1 MLIDDERFKKIH
13 EEHFRRE
20 LEKMIHKK
28 EFAKMGN
35 STTICLL
42 ILKNGIEVIGT
53 SQLLDYHLYNK
64 EIGESYAYENALLE
78 LKKIWGLINVLK
90 ENGEVD

>member
-1 MLIDDERFKKIH
+1 MLINNERYRRIH
-13 EEHFRRE
+13 DEHFRRE
-20 LEKMIHKK
+20 LEKMIDRT

-53 SQLLDYHLYNK
+53 SQLTDYSLYNK
-64 EIGESYAYENALLE
+64 EIGENCAYENALLE
-78 LKKIWGLINVLK
+78 LKKIWGLIEALK
-90 ENGEVD
+90 EKGDNI